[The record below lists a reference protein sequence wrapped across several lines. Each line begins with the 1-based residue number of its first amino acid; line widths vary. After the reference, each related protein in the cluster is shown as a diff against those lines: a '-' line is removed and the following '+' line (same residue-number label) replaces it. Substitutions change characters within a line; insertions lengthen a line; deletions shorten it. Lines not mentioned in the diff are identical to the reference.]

1 MFEQIHFLETIRSN
15 VADSEMR
22 RTYNR
27 KFEFSEFFFFKQF
40 ELESRLLDLSLS
52 LLFLI
57 WSKKEILFVEKKT
70 HQIHK

>member
-27 KFEFSEFFFFKQF
+27 KFEFSEFYFFKQF

-70 HQIHK
+70 TSNS

>member
-27 KFEFSEFFFFKQF
+27 KFEFSEFYFFKQF